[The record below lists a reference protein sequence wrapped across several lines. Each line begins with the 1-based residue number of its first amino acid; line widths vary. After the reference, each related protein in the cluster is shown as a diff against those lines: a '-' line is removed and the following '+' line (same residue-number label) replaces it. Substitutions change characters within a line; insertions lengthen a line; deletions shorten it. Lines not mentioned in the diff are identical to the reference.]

1 VSHKDLNAVDVHNP
15 KRVAVVISNPA
26 VSTTTGWPV
35 GFWWAELTHPF
46 FKFTEAGYDVD
57 VFSPKGGACIADP
70 MSDPEDTSQWQ
81 AEDVISRGYKHDP
94 EFMKLVENTK
104 SVDDLD
110 VDHFDALVVAGGQGP
125 MFTFEH
131 AQNLHRKF
139 VEFYELHKITA
150 ALCHGVAVLRYT
162 RLSTGEPLA
171 KGKTVTG
178 FANIEED
185 FSDDSVW
192 SMGLLAEDTHVM
204 PWRIED
210 ELKALGAN
218 YVRAGLWRSFAIR
231 DGNLVTGQ
239 QNFSGGETADLIL
252 EALGR

>member
-1 VSHKDLNAVDVHNP
+1 
-15 KRVAVVISNPA
+15 
-26 VSTTTGWPV
+26 
-35 GFWWAELTHPF
+35 
-46 FKFTEAGYDVD
+46 
-57 VFSPKGGACIADP
+57 
-70 MSDPEDTSQWQ
+70 
-81 AEDVISRGYKHDP
+81 
-94 EFMKLVENTK
+94 
-104 SVDDLD
+104 
-110 VDHFDALVVAGGQGP
+110 
-125 MFTFEH
+125 MFTFDR

-150 ALCHGVAVLRYT
+150 ALCHGVAVLRYA

-178 FANIEED
+178 FANVEED

-192 SMGLLAEDTHVM
+192 RMGLLAEDTHVM

-210 ELKALGAN
+210 QLKALGAN
-218 YVRAGLWRSFAIR
+218 YVHAGLWRSFAIR